1 MKSAALGRHISGAE
15 VTNVSKHGFW
25 LLLANEELFVPFK
38 DFPWFKDASIAEIV
52 RVEWPQPHH
61 LYWPDLDVDLAV
73 ESIRHPRHP
82 ENFPLISKKTH
93 PHPSAPMN
101 KDRARLAHHNSSVDC
116 RLCGEPTDT
125 LPSILKCVIARR
137 DPARSVPVE
146 LHLYGTSQFA
156 EARPTNSLDTC
167 LPTAGQLTNLLLT
180 QRPVTNR

>member
-73 ESIRHPRHP
+73 DTIRDSK
-82 ENFPLISKKTH
+82 NFSLISKKTRH
-93 PHPSAPMN
+93 TKH
-101 KDRARLAHHNSSVDC
+101 AH
-116 RLCGEPTDT
+116 RRT
-125 LPSILKCVIARR
+125 KIAR
-137 DPARSVPVE
+137 
-146 LHLYGTSQFA
+146 G
-156 EARPTNSLDTC
+156 
-167 LPTAGQLTNLLLT
+167 
-180 QRPVTNR
+180 